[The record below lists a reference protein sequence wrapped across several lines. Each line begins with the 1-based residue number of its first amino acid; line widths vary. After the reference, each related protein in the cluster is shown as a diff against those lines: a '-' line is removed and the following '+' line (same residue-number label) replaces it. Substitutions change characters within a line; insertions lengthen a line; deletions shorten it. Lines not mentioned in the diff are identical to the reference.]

1 MSAPTPKPQASLRQ
15 VEPPQALPALTARS
29 QAQHITSP
37 IIERQRID
45 AQQVHAPC
53 TPRAAALGLGARG
66 AGPQAGARGSLWLL
80 SGAAFAASFAA
91 APAAAGGANYA
102 SIVINAQ
109 TNEVLHARFA
119 DERRYPASIT
129 KVMTLYMLFGAVERG
144 EIRLSDPIEC
154 SARCNRQSPTKLGL
168 RVGETLTVDEA
179 IRALVTKSAND
190 VAAAVAERIG
200 GSEARFAELMTAKAR
215 ELGMSQ
221 TRFVNASG
229 LPDPR
234 QVTTARDLAV
244 LSQAIMRDFPQMYP
258 YFSIDHMAW
267 RTAWIPTHNNLLGRV
282 NGVDGIKTG
291 YTRLSG
297 FNLTSSA
304 ERDGQRVVAVVMGGD
319 TARQRDRHMEELLE
333 AAFAELQRRESER
346 IAIAQTFPAAE
357 TRLVSYVAS
366 PQFEALQAPDRV
378 TLRVSAQEPD
388 ATFVRPAPIVL
399 DNLTKS
405 PPTLPGAPG
414 ASASQASSPPT
425 AADGR
430 ASGRETF

>member
-1 MSAPTPKPQASLRQ
+1 MSAPTPKPQASLRRAG
-15 VEPPQALPALTARS
+15 PPEAQTLAQADLARQTQRAQAASWAARGVGPKFGARS
-29 QAQHITSP
+29 A
-37 IIERQRID
+37 
-45 AQQVHAPC
+45 
-53 TPRAAALGLGARG
+53 
-66 AGPQAGARGSLWLL
+66 LWLL
-80 SGAAFAASFAA
+80 SGAAVAASFAA
-91 APAAAGGANYA
+91 APATAGGANYA

-168 RVGETLTVDEA
+168 RVGETVTVDEA

-200 GSEARFAELMTAKAR
+200 GSEARFADLMTAKAR
-215 ELGMSQ
+215 ELGMTH

-258 YFSIDHMAW
+258 YFAIDHMAW

-333 AAFAELQRRESER
+333 AAFAELQRRESEK
-346 IAIAQTFPAAE
+346 IAIAETSLPGE
-357 TRLVSYVAS
+357 TRLISYVAS
-366 PQFEALQAPDRV
+366 PLFEAVQAPDRV
-378 TLRVSAQEPD
+378 TLRVSADLPE
-388 ATFVRPAPIVL
+388 ATFARPAPIVL

-405 PPTLPGAPG
+405 PPTLPGAP
-414 ASASQASSPPT
+414 ANDAPQASSPPAVT
-425 AADGR
+425 SGR
-430 ASGRETF
+430 VAGRETF